1 MKKILLSTRPKWCEK
16 ICHEIGTDKNGKP
29 IYEKE
34 IEVRKT
40 KPSIP
45 TPFKVYIYCTKTKN
59 KWSLCDYEGA
69 YQNRDGEIVYAQQH
83 VIGEFICDKVTPL
96 VPLGLRGFE
105 VLDETLKAMCLTTDD
120 LNVYGGLKT
129 LYGWHI
135 TDLKIYDKPKELS
148 EFVAAREKDYCDG
161 CGVAW
166 ESCNGDYHC
175 TQKHCDG
182 YHLSRAPQSYMYVE
196 EV

>member
-1 MKKILLSTRPKWCEK
+1 MKAVLISIQPKWCEK
-16 ICHEIGTDKNGKP
+16 IASG
-29 IYEKE
+29 EKT

-69 YQNRDGEIVYAQQH
+69 YRNSEGEIVYAQQH
-83 VIGEFICDKVTPL
+83 VIGEFICDKI
-96 VPLGLRGFE
+96 E
-105 VLDETLKAMCLTTDD
+105 VMRMRDCSKACLTIDE
-120 LNVYGGLKT
+120 LIAYKT
-129 LYGWHI
+129 NKLPYAWHI
-135 TDLKIYDKPKELS
+135 SDLKIYDKPKELS
-148 EFVAAREKDYCDG
+148 EFVAAREKDYCDR

-166 ESCNGDYHC
+166 ESSNGDYHC

-182 YHLSRAPQSYMYVE
+182 YHLSRSPQSWMYIE
-196 EV
+196 E